1 MGEGNEICLRVEC
14 GDCLR
19 RKISKSHIFNAS
31 ATADTKPTTVF
42 LRPTLRPS
50 TSPLQI
56 LSSPSLSLSIH
67 LFLSFFLFIGILSEI
82 LSTISFFL
90 LLLLLLFFFLWWKY
104 LISQPIFVGEGRERR
119 GRGLWPNEHSLH
131 LNRNDLKQ
139 CSFFF
144 MSGERGGGGG
154 GGGGGGFFTRFFR
167 GCIRSETSRFLHD
180 WVRAARPPK
189 YRDSLPRSSRKYYF
203 RILRVFFR
211 MFYGAFDIPS
221 TFHFKPLSAA
231 IMNVS
236 RDVSKNLGRFFARFF
251 HILPDFLFHWRQGL
265 TD

>member
-1 MGEGNEICLRVEC
+1 M
-14 GDCLR
+14 
-19 RKISKSHIFNAS
+19 
-31 ATADTKPTTVF
+31 
-42 LRPTLRPS
+42 
-50 TSPLQI
+50 
-56 LSSPSLSLSIH
+56 
-67 LFLSFFLFIGILSEI
+67 
-82 LSTISFFL
+82 
-90 LLLLLLFFFLWWKY
+90 
-104 LISQPIFVGEGRERR
+104 GEGRERR